1 VDPLAGERRFV
12 LVRLPT
18 GHRATGTDLRRRA
31 WELDSRGSAV
41 HLYIYVT
48 DRYSIGPSPMPFLER
63 IADGLTDGQT

>member
-1 VDPLAGERRFV
+1 
-12 LVRLPT
+12 
-18 GHRATGTDLRRRA
+18 
-31 WELDSRGSAV
+31 V